1 MEVFI
6 VIVIW
11 CGAYIAIENQL
22 YIFRYYHYSAH
33 SVADCMEDVTLLAPA
48 WEREKDITETSQE
61 TDQEEEAE
69 EVEAPTGEDD
79 ASKKDE
85 L

>member
-1 MEVFI
+1 
-6 VIVIW
+6 
-11 CGAYIAIENQL
+11 
-22 YIFRYYHYSAH
+22 
-33 SVADCMEDVTLLAPA
+33 MEDVTLLAPA

-69 EVEAPTGEDD
+69 DVEAPAGEDD